1 MYLHHTGKCTSTHLC
16 SHMVWGRGENKA
28 GSQDYA
34 ATKHRL
40 ANPRKLSESMEE
52 KRGEPR
58 LLSIGW
64 LQGRNLQC
72 VKRQMSNF
80 FGLDSL
86 AHDGHSFSVRVREWF
101 WGPRIPDEAYRN
113 KALP

>member
-1 MYLHHTGKCTSTHLC
+1 MFQHSNKKYLILGLKTKARSLLASMYLHHTGKCTSTHLC

-52 KRGEPR
+52 NRGDPR

-64 LQGRNLQC
+64 L
-72 VKRQMSNF
+72 
-80 FGLDSL
+80 
-86 AHDGHSFSVRVREWF
+86 
-101 WGPRIPDEAYRN
+101 
-113 KALP
+113 